1 MLVMPDSDET
11 LMRLAQQGRTDA
23 FEELVRRYRT
33 PLLRVAVSKLGD
45 AAAAEDVVQETLL
58 AAYAARQ
65 TFNPQYAFRTW
76 LWTIALRLCQRQWK
90 RKASLRAAGGMIEP
104 TAADAT
110 PGLVETALD
119 GLLRSERADLLQQ
132 ALNTLPEAQ
141 ADALRLRF
149 FGGLPY
155 EDIAAAMQSSVSGA
169 KQRVRLGLER
179 LAVQLR
185 HWAGT
190 EP

>member
-1 MLVMPDSDET
+1 MSDSDEL

-23 FEELVRRYRT
+23 FEELVCRYRR

-45 AAAAEDVVQETLL
+45 AVAAEDLVQETLL
-58 AAYAARQ
+58 AAYAARA
-65 TFNPQYAFRTW
+65 TFNPQFAFRTW

-90 RKASLRAAGGMIEP
+90 RNASPKAAGGMIAP
-104 TAADAT
+104 SAADAT
-110 PGLVETALD
+110 PVFADTGLD
-119 GLLRSERADLLQQ
+119 QLLRSERSDLLHQ
-132 ALNTLPEAQ
+132 ALAALPEVQ
-141 ADALRLRF
+141 ADAIRLRF

-190 EP
+190 ES

>member
-1 MLVMPDSDET
+1 MGFMPDSDET
-11 LMRLAQQGRTDA
+11 LMRQAQQGRTDA
-23 FEELVRRYRT
+23 FEELVRRYRA
-33 PLLRVAVSKLGD
+33 PLLRVAVSKLGEV
-45 AAAAEDVVQETLL
+45 AAAEDVVQETLL

-65 TFNPQYAFRTW
+65 TFNPRYAFRTW

-90 RKASLRAAGGMIEP
+90 RKASPRSAGGMIEP
-104 TAADAT
+104 AAADAVA
-110 PGLVETALD
+110 GLSETALD
-119 GLLRSERADLLQQ
+119 GLLRTERADLLQQ

-179 LAVQLR
+179 LAVELR

-190 EP
+190 ES

>member
-1 MLVMPDSDET
+1 MAFSDEQ

-23 FEELVRRYRT
+23 FEELVRRYRG

-45 AAAAEDVVQETLL
+45 AVAAEDVVQEALL

-65 TFNPQYAFRTW
+65 TFDARFAFRTW
-76 LWTIALRLCQRQWK
+76 LWTITLRLCQRQWK
-90 RKASLRAAGGMIEP
+90 RKASPTRAGGMIDP
-104 TAADAT
+104 ADADAT
-110 PGLVETALD
+110 PAVGESGLD
-119 GLLRSERADLLQQ
+119 QLLRSEQSDRLRE
-132 ALNTLPEAQ
+132 ALDQLPEVQ

-149 FGGLPY
+149 YGGLPY
-155 EDIAAAMQSSVSGA
+155 DDIAAAMQSSVSGA

-179 LAVQLR
+179 LAIQLR

-190 EP
+190 ES

>member
-1 MLVMPDSDET
+1 MTASDEQ

-23 FEELVRRYRT
+23 FEELVRRYRG
-33 PLLRVAVSKLGD
+33 PLLRVAISKLGD
-45 AAAAEDVVQETLL
+45 AVAAEDVVQETLL
-58 AAYAARQ
+58 AAYAARG
-65 TFNPQYAFRTW
+65 TFNPQFAFRTW

-90 RKASLRAAGGMIEP
+90 RNSAPHRAGGMIP
-104 TAADAT
+104 PAAADAT
-110 PGLVETALD
+110 PAIGDTGLDL
-119 GLLRSERADLLQQ
+119 LLRSERSDRLRQ
-132 ALNTLPEAQ
+132 ALEALPEPQ

-190 EP
+190 ES

>member
-1 MLVMPDSDET
+1 MTDSDES

-23 FEELVRRYRT
+23 FEELVRRYRG

-45 AAAAEDVVQETLL
+45 VAAAEDIVQETLL

-65 TFNPQYAFRTW
+65 TFNPQFAFRTW

-90 RKASLRAAGGMIEP
+90 RNASPKRAGGIIEP
-104 TAADAT
+104 AAADAT
-110 PGLVETALD
+110 PGLGESGLD
-119 GLLRSERADLLQQ
+119 QLLRSEQSDRLRQ
-132 ALNTLPEAQ
+132 ALEALPEVQ

-149 FGGLPY
+149 FGNLPY

-190 EP
+190 ES

>member
-1 MLVMPDSDET
+1 MSDSDEH

-23 FEELVRRYRT
+23 FEELVRRYRA
-33 PLLRVAVSKLGD
+33 PLLRVAISKLGD
-45 AAAAEDVVQETLL
+45 AVAAEDVVQEALL

-65 TFNPQYAFRTW
+65 TFNPQFAFRTW

-90 RKASLRAAGGMIEP
+90 RNAAPGGMIEP
-104 TAADAT
+104 AAADAMSIQADT
-110 PGLVETALD
+110 GLD
-119 GLLRSERADLLQQ
+119 QLLRTERSDLLQR
-132 ALNTLPEAQ
+132 ALDTIPEPQ
-141 ADALRLRF
+141 ADAIRLRF

-179 LAVQLR
+179 LALQLR

-190 EP
+190 ES